1 MIETRDIEIVDG
13 DILMDFYAFLSFSCF
28 HTLEFLF
35 SNPDKFIIDYLVD
48 YIYRLKKISRFS
60 P

>member
-1 MIETRDIEIVDG
+1 MKLY
-13 DILMDFYAFLSFSCF
+13 ILMDFYAFLSFSCF

-48 YIYRLKKISRFS
+48 YIYRLKKNLSILSIKIA
-60 P
+60 